1 MEEFWFCCKKSG
13 YFTKQVKTVTIRKVN
28 HSHHWEKWYTKI
40 KIIVSNC
47 GNIIF
52 APQPIFVFF

>member
-1 MEEFWFCCKKSG
+1 MAHNG
-13 YFTKQVKTVTIRKVN
+13 
-28 HSHHWEKWYTKI
+28 

-52 APQPIFVFF
+52 APQPDEKLLVMLAKFLFFFFIDA